1 MKRALLQILLAMCF
15 VPSQAQYSSSD
26 INYSSVKWSDRKLRF
41 DDFKAI
47 KPVNA
52 KTASRISVYGRMKSQ
67 KKKVDNIKYNYYT
80 WDNFMFQFRS
90 WMDAESMTE
99 TRLKHCQ
106 NQFDLYEVMLRKLA
120 IEYPL
125 RNKEIYE
132 LYEDLQIRFDTEI
145 DWMNIVTDN
154 GNDAHA
160 VDSIAND
167 LAIEL
172 AKAEL
177 NPKDM
182 AEGYVPIPFALMYD
196 FGVLTQVLPSDY
208 ISMSCGFSLGCGMV
222 LRNILI
228 GGDLDVSFGKWK
240 KHVDDPKG
248 VIGKDALLING
259 GLTGYLGYNVYDSK
273 KLSLTPFIGLGL
285 RSVNGGEKC
294 EEYREKNKSDKVDYS
309 SFSFG
314 AGVMFDFK
322 FGREIDFRNRT
333 LGVETDEKS
342 IRVKPYLSFTRYG
355 NGIGWT
361 PALNVCVGVNLKAFW
376 MKKKE

>member
-1 MKRALLQILLAMCF
+1 MCF

-154 GNDAHA
+154 GNDSHA

-167 LAIEL
+167 LANEL
-172 AKAEL
+172 TKTEL

-182 AEGYVPIPFALMYD
+182 AEEFVPMSFALMGD
-196 FGVLTQVLPSDY
+196 ASLLTNVPFSDY
-208 ISMSCGFSLGCGMV
+208 MTMCYGFSLGLGLNV
-222 LRNILI
+222 NRFFL
-228 GGDLDVSFGKWK
+228 GFDADVSFGKWK
-240 KHVDDPKG
+240 KHVDDPEG

-259 GLTGYLGYNVYDSK
+259 GVTGYMGYNVYDSK
-273 KLSLTPFIGLGL
+273 KLSFTPFIGLGS
-285 RSVNGGEKC
+285 RNANGGEKY
-294 EEYREKNKSDKVDYS
+294 ENNRKLVYS

-314 AGVMFDFK
+314 AGMMFDFK
-322 FGREIDFRNRT
+322 FGREIDFRNRI